1 MKGDAR
7 TADAFDPEAC
17 AGELCR
23 VFVGWKL
30 REDEDALAALGEGAL
45 RIDLLSGESWCD
57 GEPLPALFIAGEL
70 ARTLASFL
78 ERAGAAPGT
87 VSAAE
92 LHAEFAAVPRSGGG
106 PPSLRIAC
114 RAALRTA
121 SGTFAG
127 SAQRG

>member
-1 MKGDAR
+1 VTANAR
-7 TADAFDPEAC
+7 AADAFDPEAC
-17 AGELCR
+17 AGELSR

-45 RIDLLSGESWCD
+45 RIDLLSGECWCD

-70 ARTLASFL
+70 ARTLASAL
-78 ERAGAAPGT
+78 ERAGAVPGT
-87 VSAAE
+87 VTAAE
-92 LHAEFAAVPRSGGG
+92 LHAEFAAVPGAEGGAAR
-106 PPSLRIAC
+106 LRIAC

-127 SAQRG
+127 SARRG

>member
-1 MKGDAR
+1 MTATAR
-7 TADAFDPEAC
+7 AADAFDPEAC
-17 AGELCR
+17 AAELCR

-70 ARTLASFL
+70 ARTLAAAL
-78 ERAGAAPGT
+78 ERAGAAGT
-87 VSAAE
+87 VGAAE
-92 LHAEFAAVPRSGGG
+92 LHAEFAAVPRADG
-106 PPSLRIAC
+106 PPRLRIAC
-114 RAALRTA
+114 RTVLRTA
-121 SGTFAG
+121 AGSFAG